1 MKTITLLKPITVG
14 DAEVSKLT
22 FREAEAGD
30 VIAAESMVGS
40 NAQAVALLAAM
51 CDTPYPAM
59 KKLKVRDLKR
69 IMGDAEIKELM
80 GNDPDTT
87 GE

>member
-1 MKTITLLKPITVG
+1 MKTISLLTPITVG
-14 DAEVSKLT
+14 EVQVTELK

-51 CDTPYPAM
+51 CETPYPAM

-69 IMGDAEIKELM
+69 IMGDTEIKELM

>member
-30 VIAAESMVGS
+30 VIAAESNVGP
-40 NAQAVALLAAM
+40 NAQALALLAAM
-51 CDTPYPAM
+51 CDTPYSAM

-69 IMGDAEIKELM
+69 IMGDDEIKELM